1 MCSKPSYF
9 LLLFLERIVEI
20 KQGGVLFNTPFYF
33 WSIYGTP
40 DIYIHM
46 VGDFFLVGS
55 VFLCSWFVL
64 PLEPK
69 RTNREQS

>member
-33 WSIYGTP
+33 WSIYGTHN
-40 DIYIHM
+40 IYDLR
-46 VGDFFLVGS
+46 VGGFFWVGEGDLVS
-55 VFLCSWFVL
+55 L
-64 PLEPK
+64 
-69 RTNREQS
+69 T